1 MAGSPHTPH
10 AEAPPAVVDVLVVDD
25 QETYL
30 SVARFVVGATPGFRV
45 AGEATSG
52 EDAVAAAA
60 SLRPGL
66 VLMDINL
73 PGISGIEATRRLLA
87 ARPGAVVLLMSTY
100 PASDLPQDART
111 SGARA
116 YVHKED
122 LAPDVLVAV
131 MSGEQPPGF

>member
-30 SVARFVVGATPGFRV
+30 SVARYVVGATPGFRV

-52 EDAVAAAA
+52 EDAVRLAAA
-60 SLRPGL
+60 LRPGL

-87 ARPGAVVLLMSTY
+87 AAPDAVVLLMSTY
-100 PASDLPQDART
+100 PASDLPQDARA

-131 MSGEQPPGF
+131 MAGRLDPGF

>member
-1 MAGSPHTPH
+1 MAGSAQSPQ

-30 SVARFVVGATPGFRV
+30 SVARFVVGSTPGFRV

-52 EDAVAAAA
+52 EDAVRLAA

-73 PGISGIEATRRLLA
+73 PGISGIEATRRVVA
-87 ARPGAVVLLMSTY
+87 AHPDAVVLLMSTY

-131 MSGEQPPGF
+131 MAGELPAGF

>member
-10 AEAPPAVVDVLVVDD
+10 VEAPTAVVDVLVVDD
-25 QETYL
+25 QELYL
-30 SVARFVVGATPGFRV
+30 SVARFVVGSTPGFRV

-52 EDAVAAAA
+52 EDAVTQAAA
-60 SLRPGL
+60 LRPGL

-73 PGISGIEATRRLLA
+73 PGISGIEATRRLVA
-87 ARPGAVVLLMSTY
+87 AHPGAVVLLMSTY
-100 PASDLPQDART
+100 PASDLPQDAST

-131 MSGEQPPGF
+131 MSGELPPGF

>member
-1 MAGSPHTPH
+1 MAGRPHTPH

-25 QETYL
+25 QDLYL
-30 SVARFVVGATPGFRV
+30 SVARFVVGSTPGFRV
-45 AGEATSG
+45 AGEAKSG
-52 EDAVAAAA
+52 EDAVGLTE

-73 PGISGIEATRRLLA
+73 PGISGIEATRRLVA
-87 ARPGAVVLLMSTY
+87 ARPGTVVLLMSTS

-131 MSGEQPPGF
+131 MSGEQPAGF

>member
-10 AEAPPAVVDVLVVDD
+10 AEAPPTVVDVLVVDD

-30 SVARFVVGATPGFRV
+30 SVARYVVGATPGFRV
-45 AGEATSG
+45 AGEASSG
-52 EDAVAAAA
+52 EDAVRLAA
-60 SLRPGL
+60 SLRPAL

-87 ARPGAVVLLMSTY
+87 AVPDAVVLLMSTY
-100 PASDLPQDART
+100 PASDLPQDARV

-116 YVHKED
+116 YVYKED

-131 MSGEQPPGF
+131 MAGELDPGF

>member
-10 AEAPPAVVDVLVVDD
+10 AEAPPTVVDVLVVDD

-30 SVARFVVGATPGFRV
+30 SVARYVVGATPGFRV

-52 EDAVAAAA
+52 EDAVRLAGA
-60 SLRPGL
+60 LRPGL

-73 PGISGIEATRRLLA
+73 PGISGIEATRRLITA
-87 ARPGAVVLLMSTY
+87 APGAVVLLMSTY
-100 PASDLPQDART
+100 PASDLPHDARA

-131 MSGEQPPGF
+131 MAGRLDPGF

>member
-1 MAGSPHTPH
+1 MAGPAHTPH

-45 AGEATSG
+45 TGEATSG
-52 EDAVAAAA
+52 EDAVSLAS

-73 PGISGIEATRRLLA
+73 PGISGIEATRRLVA
-87 ARPGAVVLLMSTY
+87 ARPDTVVLLMSTY
-100 PASDLPQDART
+100 PASDLPHDARA

-131 MSGEQPPGF
+131 MSGELDPGF